1 MLSQSFI
8 GKVLLLLI
16 TLSLVTFTVQSADR
30 WGSQCGLTDG
40 KDDVAWKSIGQDQ
53 QLTQATD
60 QELKNLPTL
69 TKQQLIIAAKE
80 VAKERED
87 HFLVVKNT
95 VQSVK
100 YLRENSEAEDVYVRN
115 YKVKK
120 LLVTEISYWPGGN
133 PYGYI
138 FLSGTTRLIAF
149 NQDDSVA
156 CK

>member
-1 MLSQSFI
+1 M
-8 GKVLLLLI
+8 KALLLM
-16 TLSLVTFTVQSADR
+16 TLSLVTLHGQAADR
-30 WGSQCGLTDG
+30 WGSKCGLTDG
-40 KDDVAWKSIGQDQ
+40 KDDVTWKSVGQDQ
-53 QLTQATD
+53 ALTHATD
-60 QELKNLPTL
+60 QELNSLPTL

-80 VAKERED
+80 AAKERED
-87 HFLVVKNT
+87 NAAVFKNT
-95 VQSVK
+95 VQAVK
-100 YLRENSEAEDVYVRN
+100 YLRENSESEDVYVRN

-120 LLVTEISYWPGGN
+120 LVVTEITFWPGGN